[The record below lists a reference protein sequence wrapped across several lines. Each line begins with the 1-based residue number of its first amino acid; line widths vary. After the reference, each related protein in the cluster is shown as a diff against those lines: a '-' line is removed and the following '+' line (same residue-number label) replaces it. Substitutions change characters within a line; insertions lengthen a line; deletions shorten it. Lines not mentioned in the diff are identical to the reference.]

1 MHSALAD
8 LDLDHLFV
16 VHAGTHRFALDER
29 ITAVSAV
36 ELLTYDDPLR
46 QP

>member
-1 MHSALAD
+1 MRSALTD
-8 LDLDHLFV
+8 LDLNHLYV
-16 VHAGTHRFALDER
+16 VHAGTHRFALDVH

-46 QP
+46 EP